1 MAKGNSKGYLN
12 SPMYDNTEVDY
23 NENENMINMLL
34 ESFNTSVPDLDKP
47 KEVEIAINAYFKSC
61 ISKGLRP
68 GNMGLYSRLGLTK
81 NDVKDLIQ
89 GRVKTV
95 EGRKVSI
102 ETISLI
108 KKSQRALSEFREG
121 LGSAGKL
128 NPATLIF
135 WQKNFDGLEDV
146 QRVDVAPVN
155 NLQAEKTPE
164 ELQQIAEQDIPIDA
178 E

>member
-1 MAKGNSKGYLN
+1 MPKGSSKGYLN
-12 SPMYDNTEVDY
+12 APIANNTEIDRE
-23 NENENMINMLL
+23 ENANMINCIL
-34 ESFNTSVPDLDKP
+34 ESFESPIPDLHNE
-47 KEVEIAINAYFKSC
+47 KEVEQAIKNYLKRC
-61 ISKGLRP
+61 ISRGLRP
-68 GNMGLYSRLGLTK
+68 GNLGLYNALGLDK
-81 NDVKDLIQ
+81 SDVYDIIH
-89 GRVKTV
+89 GRNPKRASVGTV
-95 EGRKVSI
+95 Q
-102 ETISLI
+102 LL
-108 KKSQRALSEFREG
+108 KKACKHMSEYREL

-146 QRVDVAPVN
+146 QRVDVAPIN